1 MRNIGVTL
9 LLALLCWQCES
20 ADELERQRVASSDAA
35 AYIQVRFDVGE
46 EGVAT
51 KAGMEEGETLGTT
64 EATKIDNLLLLLYQS
79 NQSSGNGIN
88 ADGSILIDTLIY
100 FANTGNNQELIY
112 YYVETVPAK
121 TIRYETV
128 AKSVGAGRL
137 NKTYDLLA
145 LANVPAE
152 GIDGIRSLY
161 DAGRLTLEKIRSYAY
176 RGLPWYET
184 GNTPA
189 EKNYSFF
196 TMVSAGPADTPNQLT
211 LTTANTIPD
220 QPAVST
226 PIALE
231 RLTARVEYERN
242 AVEDKLTTDGTG
254 KVYVRGAV
262 LVNQLSAS
270 VGSRLFKLVDSSA
283 DGSNG
288 TYLGKET
295 DGNYVV
301 DVKGGG
307 EKRAEDFTH
316 YFTAFDSY
324 LNDIVPVGTQTM
336 IDSYGNEWHRVGYT
350 LENTNG
356 NITSAAALEQQA
368 TGVVFAVE
376 FVPTALTGYTRG
388 QTFFEF
394 NNKLYTKLS
403 DAMTAFEGSESWKT
417 TVPTGTGHDEW
428 QNYANSLKYY
438 GPAGYRTYLQ
448 TELDANRIP
457 KNWDAYMQATYGY
470 SENGD
475 GTVTMS
481 SRIEDRKLLSTK
493 GGTRTFYNGVCY
505 YTWWIKHNPTGA
517 MPYAVVRN
525 NVYRLK
531 LTKIS
536 GLGSDLPGEETLD
549 VSLTVA
555 PWQHLGHEDFN
566 LNPNPSTTPGT

>member
-1 MRNIGVTL
+1 MRNIGIAL

-20 ADELERQRVASSDAA
+20 ADELERQRAASSDAA
-35 AYIQVRFDVGE
+35 AYIQVRLDVGE

-88 ADGSILIDTLIY
+88 ASGNILIDTLIY

-112 YYVETVPAK
+112 YYVEEKPAK

-137 NKTYDLLA
+137 GKTYDLLA

-152 GIDGIRSLY
+152 GIDGIKSLY
-161 DAGRLTLEKIRSYAY
+161 DAGRLTLETIRSYAY
-176 RGLPWYET
+176 RGLPWEET
-184 GNTPA
+184 NANVA
-189 EKNYSFF
+189 EKQYSFF
-196 TMVSAGPADTPNQLT
+196 TMVSAGPAETANQLT

-220 QPAVST
+220 QPAVSA

-231 RLTARVEYERN
+231 RLAARVEYERN

-262 LVNQLSAS
+262 LVNQLKA
-270 VGSRLFKLVDSSA
+270 GTRLFKLVDSSA
-283 DGSNG
+283 DGSYG
-288 TYLGKET
+288 TYLGEENSS
-295 DGNYVV
+295 NYVV
-301 DVKGGG
+301 DIKGG
-307 EKRAEDFTH
+307 EQKSANDFTH
-316 YFTAFDSY
+316 YFTDFNSY
-324 LNDIVPVGTQTM
+324 LKDTVPVGTQTM

-356 NITSAAALEQQA
+356 DITSASALEQQA
-368 TGVVFAVE
+368 TGVVFAVQ
-376 FVPTALTGYTRG
+376 FVPTDLSGYTQG

-403 DAMTAFEGSESWKT
+403 DAMKAFEGNENWRKGDT
-417 TVPTGTGHDEW
+417 EEW
-428 QNYANSLKYY
+428 SAYAARLKYY

-457 KNWDAYMQATYGY
+457 KDWDTFMRDTYGY
-470 SENGD
+470 SESG

-481 SRIEDRKLLSTK
+481 PEIDKRKLLSTK
-493 GGTRTFYNGVCY
+493 GGTRTFYNGICY

-555 PWQHLGHEDFN
+555 PWQHLDHEDFN
-566 LNPNPSTTPGT
+566 LNPNQPSTTP

>member
-1 MRNIGVTL
+1 MRNIGIAL

-35 AYIQVRFDVGE
+35 AYIQVRLDVGE

-51 KAGMEEGETLGTT
+51 KAGMEEGETLGTE
-64 EATKIDNLLLLLYQS
+64 EATKIGNLLLLLYQS

-88 ADGSILIDTLIY
+88 ASGNILIDTLIY

-112 YYVETVPAK
+112 YYVETEPAK

-152 GIDGIRSLY
+152 GIDGIKSLY
-161 DAGRLTLEKIRSYAY
+161 DAGRLTLETIRSYAY
-176 RGLPWYET
+176 RGLPWEET
-184 GNTPA
+184 NANVA
-189 EKNYSFF
+189 EKQYSFF
-196 TMVSAGPADTPNQLT
+196 TMVSAGPANTSNQLKVT
-211 LTTANTIPD
+211 SDNTIPD
-220 QPAVST
+220 QPAVCE

-231 RLTARVEYERN
+231 RLAARVEYERN
-242 AVEDKLTTDGTG
+242 AVEGRPTTDGTG

-262 LVNQLSAS
+262 LVNQLSES
-270 VGSRLFKLVDSSA
+270 VGTRLFKWVASDA
-283 DGSNG
+283 NGSNG
-288 TYLGKET
+288 TYLGEENSY
-295 DGNYVV
+295 NYVV

-307 EKRAEDFTH
+307 QKSSADFTH
-316 YFTAFDSY
+316 YFTDFDSY
-324 LNDIVPVGTQTM
+324 LKDTVPVGTQTM

-356 NITSAAALEQQA
+356 DITSAAALEQQA

-376 FVPTALTGYTRG
+376 FMPTALSGYTRG

-403 DAMTAFEGSESWKT
+403 EAMNDFENTDWKT
-417 TVPTGTGHDEW
+417 SPTGTDHYEW

-438 GPAGYRTYLQ
+438 DPVGYRTYLDATLAAGQ
-448 TELDANRIP
+448 TPIT
-457 KNWDAYMQATYGY
+457 WDEFMYERYGY
-470 SENGD
+470 SENAD

-481 SRIEDRKLLSTK
+481 PEIDKRKLLSTK
-493 GGTRTFYNGVCY
+493 GGTRTFYNGICY

-555 PWQHLGHEDFN
+555 PWQHLDHEDFN
-566 LNPNPSTTPGT
+566 LNPNQPSTTP

>member
-1 MRNIGVTL
+1 MRNIGIAL

-20 ADELERQRVASSDAA
+20 ADELERQRVASSDAP
-35 AYIQVRFDVGE
+35 AYIQVRLDVGE

-51 KAGMEEGETLGTT
+51 KAGMEEGETLGTE
-64 EATKIDNLLLLLYQS
+64 EATKIDNLLLLLYQG
-79 NQSSGNGIN
+79 NQTSGNGIN
-88 ADGSILIDTLIY
+88 ASGDIMIDTLIY
-100 FANTGNNQELIY
+100 FANTDNERELIC
-112 YYVETVPAK
+112 YYVEEEPAK

-137 NKTYDLLA
+137 GKTYDLLA
-145 LANVPAE
+145 LANVPPA
-152 GIDGIRSLY
+152 GIDSIKRLY
-161 DAGRLTLEKIRSYAY
+161 EAGQLTLETIWSYAY
-176 RGLPWYET
+176 QELPWSET

-189 EKNYSFF
+189 NKQYSFF
-196 TMVSAGPADTPNQLT
+196 TMVSAGPDDTSNQLT
-211 LTTANTIPD
+211 LTSDNTIPD
-220 QPAVST
+220 QPAVCE

-231 RLTARVEYERN
+231 RLAARVEYERN
-242 AVEDKLTTDGTG
+242 AVEGRPTTDGTG

-262 LVNQLSAS
+262 LVNQLSES
-270 VGSRLFKLVDSSA
+270 VGTRLFKWVASDA
-283 DGSNG
+283 NG
-288 TYLGKET
+288 ANGIYLGEE
-295 DGNYVV
+295 DISNYVV

-307 EKRAEDFTH
+307 QKSSADFTH
-316 YFTAFDSY
+316 YFTDFSSY
-324 LNDIVPVGTQTM
+324 LKDTVPVGTQTM

-356 NITSAAALEQQA
+356 GIASAAELEQRA
-368 TGVVFAVE
+368 TGVVFAVQ
-376 FVPTALTGYTRG
+376 FVPVPTSLSDYTRG

-403 DAMTAFEGSESWKT
+403 DAMTVFQGNEGWRSY
-417 TVPTGTGHDEW
+417 PTGTDHDQW

-438 GPAGYRTYLQ
+438 GPAGYRTYLDAALAAGQ
-448 TELDANRIP
+448 TP
-457 KNWDAYMQATYGY
+457 MTWDEFMYERYGY
-470 SENGD
+470 SENG

-481 SRIEDRKLLSTK
+481 PEIDKRKLLSTK
-493 GGTRTFYNGVCY
+493 GGTRTFYNGICY

-555 PWQHLGHEDFN
+555 PWQHLDHEDFN
-566 LNPNPSTTPGT
+566 LNPTQP

>member
-1 MRNIGVTL
+1 MRNIGIAL

-20 ADELERQRVASSDAA
+20 VDELERERAASSDAA
-35 AYIQVRFDVGE
+35 AYIQVRLDVGE
-46 EGVAT
+46 EGTLT
-51 KAGMEEGETLGTT
+51 KAGMEEGETLGTE

-88 ADGSILIDTLIY
+88 ASGNTPIDTLIY

-112 YYVETVPAK
+112 YYVETEPAK

-137 NKTYDLLA
+137 GKTYDLLA

-152 GIDGIRSLY
+152 GIDGIKRLY
-161 DAGRLTLEKIRSYAY
+161 DVGELTLEKIRSYTY
-176 RGLPWYET
+176 PEEPWSET
-184 GNTPA
+184 NANVA
-189 EKNYSFF
+189 EKQYSFF
-196 TMVSAGPADTPNQLT
+196 TMVSAGPAETANQLM

-220 QPAVST
+220 QPAVSA

-231 RLTARVEYERN
+231 RLAARVEYERN

-262 LVNQLSAS
+262 LVNQLRAS
-270 VGSRLFKLVDSSA
+270 VGSRLFKWVASGANGS
-283 DGSNG
+283 DGI
-288 TYLGKET
+288 YLGKEDNT
-295 DGNYVV
+295 NYVV

-307 EKRAEDFTH
+307 EKSANDFYH
-316 YFTAFDSY
+316 YFTDFNNY
-324 LNDIVPVGTQTM
+324 LNDTVPVGTQTM

-356 NITSAAALEQQA
+356 GIASAAELEQRA
-368 TGVVFAVE
+368 TGVVFAVQ
-376 FVPTALTGYTRG
+376 FVPTSLSDYTRG

-403 DAMTAFEGSESWKT
+403 DAMTDFEGDENWRT
-417 TVPTGTGHDEW
+417 TVPTETDLSTW
-428 QNYANSLKYY
+428 RTYANSLKYY
-438 GPAGYRTYLQ
+438 GPAGYRTYLDATLAAGQ
-448 TELDANRIP
+448 TPIT
-457 KNWDAYMQATYGY
+457 WDEFMYERYGY
-470 SENGD
+470 SENAD

-481 SRIEDRKLLSTK
+481 PEIDKRKLLSTK
-493 GGTRTFYNGVCY
+493 GGTRTFYNGICY
-505 YTWWIKHNPTGA
+505 YTWWIKHNPAGA

-555 PWQHLGHEDFN
+555 PWQHLDHEDFN
-566 LNPNPSTTPGT
+566 LRP

>member
-1 MRNIGVTL
+1 MRNISLIL
-9 LLALLCWQCES
+9 LLALLCWQCDP
-20 ADELERQRVASSDAA
+20 ADEVAMARIVASDAP
-35 AYIQVRFDVGE
+35 AYIQVRLDVSE
-46 EGVAT
+46 EGTLT
-51 KAGMEEGETLGTT
+51 KADMEEGTLGTT
-64 EATKIDNLLLLLYQS
+64 EATKMDNLLLLLYQS
-79 NQSSGNGIN
+79 GPTSGNGIN
-88 ADGSILIDTLIY
+88 ADGGIMIDTLIY
-100 FANTGNNQELIY
+100 FANSGNEQELIY
-112 YYVETVPAK
+112 YYVETEPAK

-137 NKTYDLLA
+137 GKTYDLLA
-145 LANVPAE
+145 LANVPEA
-152 GIDGIRSLY
+152 GINGIKRLY
-161 DAGRLTLEKIRSYAY
+161 DAGELTLETIRSYAY
-176 RGLPWYET
+176 RGLPWEET
-184 GNTPA
+184 NANVA
-189 EKNYSFF
+189 EKQYSFF

-220 QPAVST
+220 QPAVCD

-231 RLTARVEYERN
+231 RLAARVEYERN

-262 LVNQLSAS
+262 LVNQLRAS
-270 VGSRLFKLVDSSA
+270 VGSRLFKWVASDA
-283 DGSNG
+283 NGSYG
-288 TYLGKET
+288 TYLGEENSS
-295 DGNYVV
+295 NYVV

-324 LNDIVPVGTQTM
+324 LNDTVPVGTQTM

-356 NITSAAALEQQA
+356 NITSAADLEQRA
-368 TGVVFAVE
+368 TGVVFAVQ

-403 DAMTAFEGSESWKT
+403 DAMDDFEGNDNWRT
-417 TVPTGTGHDEW
+417 TAPTTDDLSTW

-438 GPAGYRTYLQ
+438 GPAGYRTYLDATLAAGQ
-448 TELDANRIP
+448 TPIT
-457 KNWDAYMQATYGY
+457 WDEFMYERYGY
-470 SENGD
+470 SENAD

-481 SRIEDRKLLSTK
+481 PEIDKRKLLSTK
-493 GGTRTFYNGVCY
+493 GGTRTFYNGICY

-555 PWQHLGHEDFN
+555 PWQHLDHEDFN
-566 LNPNPSTTPGT
+566 LNPTQP

>member
-1 MRNIGVTL
+1 MRNISLIL
-9 LLALLCWQCES
+9 LLALLCWQCDP
-20 ADELERQRVASSDAA
+20 ADEVAMARIVASDAP
-35 AYIQVRFDVGE
+35 AYIQVRLDVSE
-46 EGVAT
+46 EGTLT
-51 KAGMEEGETLGTT
+51 KADMEEGTLGTT
-64 EATKIDNLLLLLYQS
+64 EATKMDNLLLLLYQS

-88 ADGSILIDTLIY
+88 ASGNILIDTLIY

-112 YYVETVPAK
+112 YYVETEPAK

-152 GIDGIRSLY
+152 GIDGIKSLY
-161 DAGRLTLEKIRSYAY
+161 DAGRLTLETIRSYAY
-176 RGLPWYET
+176 RGLPWEET
-184 GNTPA
+184 NANVA
-189 EKNYSFF
+189 EKQYSFF

-231 RLTARVEYERN
+231 RLAARVEYERN
-242 AVEDKLTTDGTG
+242 AVEGRPTTDGTG

-262 LVNQLSAS
+262 LVNQLSES
-270 VGSRLFKLVDSSA
+270 VGTRLFKWVASDA
-283 DGSNG
+283 NGSNG
-288 TYLGKET
+288 TYLGEENSY
-295 DGNYVV
+295 NYVV
-301 DVKGGG
+301 DVRGGG
-307 EKRAEDFTH
+307 EKSANDFYH
-316 YFTAFDSY
+316 YFTDFSSY
-324 LNDIVPVGTQTM
+324 LKDTVPVGTQTM

-356 NITSAAALEQQA
+356 NITSASDLEQQA
-368 TGVVFAVE
+368 TGVVFAVQ
-376 FVPTALTGYTRG
+376 FVPTALSGYTQG

-403 DAMTAFEGSESWKT
+403 KAMNDFEEDADWKT
-417 TVPTGTGHDEW
+417 SPTGTDHDEW
-428 QNYANSLKYY
+428 QNYANRLKYY
-438 GPAGYRTYLQ
+438 DPVGYRTYLQ

-457 KNWDAYMQATYGY
+457 KNWDKFMLNTYGY
-470 SENGD
+470 SENQD
-475 GTVTMS
+475 CTVTMS
-481 SRIEDRKLLSTK
+481 DDIDNRKLLSTK
-493 GGTRTFYNGVCY
+493 GGTRTFYNGICY
-505 YTWWIKHNPTGA
+505 YTWWIKHNPAGK

-555 PWQHLGHEDFN
+555 PWQHLDHEDFN
-566 LNPNPSTTPGT
+566 LNPNQSSTTP

>member
-1 MRNIGVTL
+1 MRNISLIL
-9 LLALLCWQCES
+9 LLALLCWQCEP
-20 ADELERQRVASSDAA
+20 ADEVAMARIVASDAP
-35 AYIQVRFDVGE
+35 AYIQVRFDVG
-46 EGVAT
+46 VADVPAT
-51 KAGMEEGETLGTT
+51 KAGDGSEEETLGTT

-79 NQSSGNGIN
+79 NQNSVNGIN
-88 ADGSILIDTLIY
+88 ASGNLLIDTLIY
-100 FANTGNNQELIY
+100 FANSGNEQELIY
-112 YYVETVPAK
+112 YYVETEPAK

-137 NKTYDLLA
+137 GKTYDLLA
-145 LANVPAE
+145 LANVPEA
-152 GIDGIRSLY
+152 GINGIRSLY
-161 DAGRLTLEKIRSYAY
+161 DAGRLTLGTIRSYAY
-176 RGLPWYET
+176 QGRPWSET
-184 GNTPA
+184 GDSPA
-189 EKNYSFF
+189 NKQYSFF
-196 TMVSAGPADTPNQLT
+196 TMVSAGPADTPNRLQIT
-211 LTTANTIPD
+211 SDNTIPD
-220 QPAVST
+220 QPAVSA

-231 RLTARVEYERN
+231 RLAARVEYERN

-270 VGSRLFKLVDSSA
+270 VGSRLFKWVASDA

-288 TYLGKET
+288 TYLGEENSS
-295 DGNYVV
+295 NYVV
-301 DVKGGG
+301 DVKGG
-307 EKRAEDFTH
+307 EPKRSADFYH
-316 YFTAFDSY
+316 YFTDFSY
-324 LNDIVPVGTQTM
+324 LNDTVPVGTQTM

-356 NITSAAALEQQA
+356 DITSAAALEQQA

-376 FVPTALTGYTRG
+376 FVPTDLTGYSRG

-403 DAMTAFEGSESWKT
+403 DAMSDFEENTNWKT
-417 TVPTGTGHDEW
+417 YPTENTTEAW
-428 QNYANSLKYY
+428 QNYANNLKYY

-448 TELDANRIP
+448 TELDAGRTP
-457 KNWDAYMQATYGY
+457 KDWDTFMRYTYGY
-470 SENGD
+470 SESG
-475 GTVTMS
+475 GTVIMS
-481 SRIEDRKLLSTK
+481 DDITKRKLLSTK

-517 MPYAVVRN
+517 MRYAVVRN

-536 GLGSDLPGEETLD
+536 GLGSDLPGKETLD

-555 PWQHLGHEDFN
+555 PWQHLDHEDFN
-566 LNPNPSTTPGT
+566 LNPNQSSTTP

>member
-1 MRNIGVTL
+1 MRNIGIAL

-35 AYIQVRFDVGE
+35 AYIQVRLDVGE

-51 KAGMEEGETLGTT
+51 KAGMEEGETLGTE
-64 EATKIDNLLLLLYQS
+64 EATKIGNLLLLLYQS

-88 ADGSILIDTLIY
+88 ASGNILIDTLIY

-112 YYVETVPAK
+112 YYVEEEPAK

-137 NKTYDLLA
+137 GKTYDLLA
-145 LANVPAE
+145 LANVPAA
-152 GIDGIRSLY
+152 GIDGIKRLY
-161 DAGRLTLEKIRSYAY
+161 EAGQLTLETIRSYAY
-176 RGLPWYET
+176 QGLPWSEI
-184 GNTPA
+184 GDSPA
-189 EKNYSFF
+189 NF
-196 TMVSAGPADTPNQLT
+196 TMVSAGPANTSNQLT
-211 LTTANTIPD
+211 LTSDNTIPD
-220 QPAVST
+220 QPAVCE

-231 RLTARVEYERN
+231 RLAARVEYERN
-242 AVEDKLTTDGTG
+242 AVEGRPTTDGTG

-262 LVNQLSAS
+262 LVNQLRES
-270 VGSRLFKLVDSSA
+270 VGTRLFKWVASDA
-283 DGSNG
+283 NGSNG
-288 TYLGKET
+288 IYLGEE
-295 DGNYVV
+295 DISNYVV
-301 DVKGGG
+301 DVRGGG
-307 EKRAEDFTH
+307 EKSANDFYH
-316 YFTAFDSY
+316 YFTDFSY
-324 LNDIVPVGTQTM
+324 LNDTVPVGTQTM

-356 NITSAAALEQQA
+356 DITSAAALEQQA

-417 TVPTGTGHDEW
+417 TVPTGTDHDEW
-428 QNYANSLKYY
+428 QNYANNLKYY

-457 KNWDAYMQATYGY
+457 KDWDTFMRDTYGY
-470 SENGD
+470 SESG
-475 GTVTMS
+475 GTVTMA
-481 SRIEDRKLLSTK
+481 EDITKRKLLSTK
-493 GGTRTFYNGVCY
+493 GGTRTFYNGICY
-505 YTWWIKHNPTGA
+505 YTWWIKHNPAGK

-555 PWQHLGHEDFN
+555 PWQHLDHEDFN
-566 LNPNPSTTPGT
+566 LNPNQSSTTP

>member
-1 MRNIGVTL
+1 MRNIGIAL

-35 AYIQVRFDVGE
+35 AYIQVRLDVGE

-51 KAGMEEGETLGTT
+51 KAGMEEGETLGTE
-64 EATKIDNLLLLLYQS
+64 EATKIGNLLLLLYQS
-79 NQSSGNGIN
+79 GQTSGNGIN
-88 ADGSILIDTLIY
+88 ADGSIMIDTLIY
-100 FANTGNNQELIY
+100 FANTDNEQELIY
-112 YYVETVPAK
+112 SYVEEEPAK

-137 NKTYDLLA
+137 GKTYDLLA
-145 LANVPAE
+145 LANVPPA
-152 GIDGIRSLY
+152 GIDGIKRLY
-161 DAGRLTLEKIRSYAY
+161 EAGQLTLKTIRSYAY
-176 RGLPWYET
+176 PRKPWSET

-189 EKNYSFF
+189 EKQYSFF
-196 TMVSAGPADTPNQLT
+196 TMVSAGPDNTSNRLT
-211 LTTANTIPD
+211 LTSDNTIPD
-220 QPAVST
+220 QPAVCE

-231 RLTARVEYERN
+231 RLAARVEYERN
-242 AVEDKLTTDGTG
+242 AVEGRPTTDGTG

-270 VGSRLFKLVDSSA
+270 VGSRLFKWVASDA

-301 DVKGGG
+301 DVKGG
-307 EKRAEDFTH
+307 EPKRSADFYH
-316 YFTAFDSY
+316 YFTNFNSY
-324 LNDIVPVGTQTM
+324 LKDTVPVGTQTM

-356 NITSAAALEQQA
+356 NITSASDLEQQA
-368 TGVVFAVE
+368 TGVVFAVQ
-376 FVPTALTGYTRG
+376 FVPTPTALSGYTQG

-403 DAMTAFEGSESWKT
+403 DAMDDFEGNDNWKKNE
-417 TVPTGTGHDEW
+417 DETW
-428 QNYANSLKYY
+428 ENYAARLKYY

-457 KNWDAYMQATYGY
+457 KKWDEFMSEKYGY
-470 SENGD
+470 SESG

-481 SRIEDRKLLSTK
+481 DDIDKRKLLSTK
-493 GGTRTFYNGVCY
+493 GGTRTFYNGICY

-555 PWQHLGHEDFN
+555 PWQHLDHEDFN
-566 LNPNPSTTPGT
+566 LNPTQP

>member
-1 MRNIGVTL
+1 MRNIGIAL

-20 ADELERQRVASSDAA
+20 ADELERQRVASSDAP
-35 AYIQVRFDVGE
+35 AYIQVRLDVGE

-51 KAGMEEGETLGTT
+51 KADMEEGTLGTT
-64 EATKIDNLLLLLYQS
+64 EATKMDNLLLLLYQRS
-79 NQSSGNGIN
+79 GQTSGNGIN
-88 ADGSILIDTLIY
+88 ADGSIMIDTLIY
-100 FANTGNNQELIY
+100 FANTDNERELIY
-112 YYVETVPAK
+112 SYVEEKPAK

-137 NKTYDLLA
+137 GKTYDLLA
-145 LANVPAE
+145 LANVPPA
-152 GIDGIRSLY
+152 GIDGIKRLY
-161 DAGRLTLEKIRSYAY
+161 EAGELTLEKIRNYANP
-176 RGLPWYET
+176 GNPWKET

-196 TMVSAGPADTPNQLT
+196 TMVSAGPANTSNRLT
-211 LTTANTIPD
+211 LTSDNTIPD
-220 QPAVST
+220 QPAVCE

-231 RLTARVEYERN
+231 RLAARVEYERN
-242 AVEDKLTTDGTG
+242 AVEGRQTTDGTG

-262 LVNQLSAS
+262 LVNQLSPS
-270 VGSRLFKLVDSSA
+270 VGSRLFKWVASA
-283 DGSNG
+283 ANGSNG
-288 TYLGKET
+288 IYLGEENSS
-295 DGNYVV
+295 NYVV
-301 DVKGGG
+301 DVRCGG
-307 EKRAEDFTH
+307 EKSDNDFYH
-316 YFTAFDSY
+316 YFTDFNSY
-324 LNDIVPVGTQTM
+324 LKDTVPVGTQTM

-356 NITSAAALEQQA
+356 NITSASALEQKA
-368 TGVVFAVE
+368 TGVVFAVQ
-376 FVPTALTGYTRG
+376 FVPTDSSGYTRG

-403 DAMTAFEGSESWKT
+403 DAMTAFEGNKNWRKGDTE
-417 TVPTGTGHDEW
+417 EW
-428 QNYANSLKYY
+428 SVYAARLKYY
-438 GPAGYRTYLQ
+438 DPVGYRTYLQ

-457 KNWDAYMQATYGY
+457 KKWDEFMSEKYGY
-470 SENGD
+470 SESG

-481 SRIEDRKLLSTK
+481 DDIDKRKLLSTK
-493 GGTRTFYNGVCY
+493 GGTRTFYNGICY
-505 YTWWIKHNPTGA
+505 YTWWIKHNPAGK

-555 PWQHLGHEDFN
+555 PWQHLPHEDFN
-566 LNPNPSTTPGT
+566 LNPNQP

>member
-1 MRNIGVTL
+1 MRNIGIAL

-35 AYIQVRFDVGE
+35 AYIQVRLDVGE

-51 KAGMEEGETLGTT
+51 KAGMEEGETLGTE
-64 EATKIDNLLLLLYQS
+64 EATKIGNLLLLLYQS

-88 ADGSILIDTLIY
+88 ASGNILIDTLIY

-112 YYVETVPAK
+112 YYVETEPAK

-152 GIDGIRSLY
+152 GIDGIKSLY
-161 DAGRLTLEKIRSYAY
+161 DAGRLTLETIRSYAY
-176 RGLPWYET
+176 RGLPWEET
-184 GNTPA
+184 NANVA
-189 EKNYSFF
+189 EKQYSFF
-196 TMVSAGPADTPNQLT
+196 TMVSAGPAETANQLT

-220 QPAVST
+220 QPAVSA

-231 RLTARVEYERN
+231 RLAARVEYERN

-262 LVNQLSAS
+262 LVNQLKA
-270 VGSRLFKLVDSSA
+270 GTRLFKLVDSSA
-283 DGSNG
+283 DGSYG
-288 TYLGKET
+288 TYLGEENSS
-295 DGNYVV
+295 NYVV
-301 DVKGGG
+301 DIKGG
-307 EKRAEDFTH
+307 EQKSANDFTH
-316 YFTAFDSY
+316 YFTNFNSY
-324 LNDIVPVGTQTM
+324 LNDTVPVGTQTM

-356 NITSAAALEQQA
+356 NITSAADLEQRA
-368 TGVVFAVE
+368 TGVVFAVQ
-376 FVPTALTGYTRG
+376 FVPTSLSDYTRG

-403 DAMTAFEGSESWKT
+403 EAMTVFEGDENWKT
-417 TVPTGTGHDEW
+417 SVPTTDDLSTW
-428 QNYANSLKYY
+428 RTYANSLKYY

-448 TELDANRIP
+448 TELDAGRTP
-457 KNWDAYMQATYGY
+457 KDWDTFMRDTYGY
-470 SENGD
+470 SESG
-475 GTVTMS
+475 GTVTMA
-481 SRIEDRKLLSTK
+481 EDITKRKLLSTK
-493 GGTRTFYNGVCY
+493 GGTRTFYNGICY
-505 YTWWIKHNPTGA
+505 YTWWIKHNPAGA

-555 PWQHLGHEDFN
+555 PWQHLDHEDFN
-566 LNPNPSTTPGT
+566 LRP

>member
-1 MRNIGVTL
+1 MRNIGIAL

-35 AYIQVRFDVGE
+35 AYIQVRLDVGE

-51 KAGMEEGETLGTT
+51 KAGMEEGETLGTE
-64 EATKIDNLLLLLYQS
+64 EATKIGNLLLLLYQS

-88 ADGSILIDTLIY
+88 ASGNILIDTLIY

-112 YYVETVPAK
+112 YYVETEPAK

-145 LANVPAE
+145 LANVPEA
-152 GIDGIRSLY
+152 GINGIRSLY
-161 DAGRLTLEKIRSYAY
+161 EAGQLTLETIRSYAY
-176 RGLPWYET
+176 QELPWSEI
-184 GNTPA
+184 GDSPA
-189 EKNYSFF
+189 NF

-220 QPAVST
+220 QPAVCD

-231 RLTARVEYERN
+231 RLAARVEYERN

-270 VGSRLFKLVDSSA
+270 VGSRLFKWVASDA

-301 DVKGGG
+301 DVKGG
-307 EKRAEDFTH
+307 EPKRSADFYH
-316 YFTAFDSY
+316 YFTDFSY
-324 LNDIVPVGTQTM
+324 LNETVPVGTQTM

-356 NITSAAALEQQA
+356 DITSAAALEQQA

-403 DAMTAFEGSESWKT
+403 DAMTAFEGNENWRKGDT
-417 TVPTGTGHDEW
+417 EEW
-428 QNYANSLKYY
+428 SAYAARLKYY

-457 KNWDAYMQATYGY
+457 KDWDTFMQDTYGY
-470 SENGD
+470 SEHPD

-481 SRIEDRKLLSTK
+481 EKISKRKLLSTK
-493 GGTRTFYNGVCY
+493 GGTRTFYNGICY

-555 PWQHLGHEDFN
+555 PWQHLDHEDFN
-566 LNPNPSTTPGT
+566 LNPNQSSTTP

>member
-1 MRNIGVTL
+1 MRNIGIAL

-35 AYIQVRFDVGE
+35 AYIQVRLDVGE

-51 KAGMEEGETLGTT
+51 KAGMEEGETLGTE
-64 EATKIDNLLLLLYQS
+64 EATKIGNLLLLLYQS

-88 ADGSILIDTLIY
+88 ASGNILIDTLIY

-112 YYVETVPAK
+112 YYVETEPAK

-137 NKTYDLLA
+137 GKTYDLLA
-145 LANVPAE
+145 LANVPEA
-152 GIDGIRSLY
+152 GINGIRSLY
-161 DAGRLTLEKIRSYAY
+161 DAGRLTLGTIRSYAY
-176 RGLPWYET
+176 QGRPWSET
-184 GNTPA
+184 GDSPA
-189 EKNYSFF
+189 NKQYSFF
-196 TMVSAGPADTPNQLT
+196 TMVSAGPADTPNRLQIT
-211 LTTANTIPD
+211 SDNTIPD
-220 QPAVST
+220 QPAVCD

-231 RLTARVEYERN
+231 RLAARVEYERN
-242 AVEDKLTTDGTG
+242 AVEGRQTTDSIG

-270 VGSRLFKLVDSSA
+270 VGSRLFKWVASDA

-301 DVKGGG
+301 DVKGG
-307 EKRAEDFTH
+307 EPKRSADFYH
-316 YFTAFDSY
+316 YFTDFSY
-324 LNDIVPVGTQTM
+324 LNDTVPVGTQTM

-356 NITSAAALEQQA
+356 DITSAAALEQQA

-376 FVPTALTGYTRG
+376 FVPTAWSGYTRG

-403 DAMTAFEGSESWKT
+403 KAMDDFEENTNWKT
-417 TVPTGTGHDEW
+417 YPTENTIEAW
-428 QNYANSLKYY
+428 RTYANNLKYY

-448 TELDANRIP
+448 TELDAGRTP
-457 KNWDAYMQATYGY
+457 KDWDTFMQDTYGY
-470 SENGD
+470 SENPD

-481 SRIEDRKLLSTK
+481 EEISKRKLLSTK
-493 GGTRTFYNGVCY
+493 GGTRTFYNGICY

-555 PWQHLGHEDFN
+555 PWQHLDHEDFN
-566 LNPNPSTTPGT
+566 LNPNQSSTTP

>member
-1 MRNIGVTL
+1 MRNIGIAL

-20 ADELERQRVASSDAA
+20 ADELERQRAASSDAA
-35 AYIQVRFDVGE
+35 AYIQVRLDVGE
-46 EGVAT
+46 EGTLT
-51 KAGMEEGETLGTT
+51 KASGEEGETLGTT

-88 ADGSILIDTLIY
+88 ASGNTPIDTLIY
-100 FANTGNNQELIY
+100 FANTGNDQELIY
-112 YYVETVPAK
+112 YYVETEPAK

-137 NKTYDLLA
+137 GKTYDLLA

-152 GIDGIRSLY
+152 GIDGIKSLY

-176 RGLPWYET
+176 QGLPWSET
-184 GNTPA
+184 NANVA
-189 EKNYSFF
+189 EKQYSFF
-196 TMVSAGPADTPNQLT
+196 TMVSAGPANTPTQLQIT
-211 LTTANTIPD
+211 SDNTIPD
-220 QPAVST
+220 QPAVSA

-231 RLTARVEYERN
+231 RLAARVEYERN

-262 LVNQLSAS
+262 LVNQLKA
-270 VGSRLFKLVDSSA
+270 GTRLFKLVDSSA
-283 DGSNG
+283 DGSYG
-288 TYLGKET
+288 TYLGEENSS
-295 DGNYVV
+295 NYVV
-301 DVKGGG
+301 DIKGG
-307 EKRAEDFTH
+307 EQKSANDFTH
-316 YFTAFDSY
+316 YFTNFNSY
-324 LNDIVPVGTQTM
+324 LNDTVPVGTQTM
-336 IDSYGNEWHRVGYT
+336 IDSYGNEWHCVGYT

-356 NITSAAALEQQA
+356 NITSAADLEQRA
-368 TGVVFAVE
+368 TGVVFAVQ
-376 FVPTALTGYTRG
+376 FVPTSLSDYTRG

-403 DAMTAFEGSESWKT
+403 EAMTVFEGDENWKT
-417 TVPTGTGHDEW
+417 SVPTTDDLSTW
-428 QNYANSLKYY
+428 RTYANSLKYY

-448 TELDANRIP
+448 TELDENRIP
-457 KNWDAYMQATYGY
+457 KKWDEFMSERYGY
-470 SENGD
+470 SENG

-481 SRIEDRKLLSTK
+481 EEISKRKLLSTK
-493 GGTRTFYNGVCY
+493 GGTRTFYNGICY

-549 VSLTVA
+549 VSLTVT
-555 PWQHLGHEDFN
+555 PWQHLDHEDFN
-566 LNPNPSTTPGT
+566 LNPNPNQPSTTP

>member
-1 MRNIGVTL
+1 MRNIGIAL

-35 AYIQVRFDVGE
+35 AYIQVRLDVGE

-51 KAGMEEGETLGTT
+51 KAGMEEGETLDTE
-64 EATKIDNLLLLLYQS
+64 EATKIGNLLLLLYQS

-88 ADGSILIDTLIY
+88 ASGNILIDTLIY

-112 YYVETVPAK
+112 YYVEEKPAK

-137 NKTYDLLA
+137 GKTYDLLA
-145 LANVPAE
+145 LANVPAP
-152 GIDGIRSLY
+152 GIDGIKRLY
-161 DAGRLTLEKIRSYAY
+161 EAGQLTLEKIRSYAY
-176 RGLPWYET
+176 QGLPWSEISDS
-184 GNTPA
+184 PA
-189 EKNYSFF
+189 NF
-196 TMVSAGPADTPNQLT
+196 TMVSAGPANTSNQLKVT
-211 LTTANTIPD
+211 SDNTIPD
-220 QPAVST
+220 QPAVSA

-231 RLTARVEYERN
+231 RLAARVEYERN
-242 AVEDKLTTDGTG
+242 AVEGRQTTDGTG

-262 LVNQLSAS
+262 LVNQLSPS
-270 VGSRLFKLVDSSA
+270 VGSRLFKWVASA
-283 DGSNG
+283 ANGSNG
-288 TYLGKET
+288 IYLGEE
-295 DGNYVV
+295 DISNYVV
-301 DVKGGG
+301 DVRCGG
-307 EKRAEDFTH
+307 EKSANDFYH
-316 YFTAFDSY
+316 YFTDFNSY
-324 LNDIVPVGTQTM
+324 LKDTVPVGTQTM

-356 NITSAAALEQQA
+356 NITSASDLEQQA
-368 TGVVFAVE
+368 TGVVFAVQ
-376 FVPTALTGYTRG
+376 FVPTATALSGYTQG

-403 DAMTAFEGSESWKT
+403 DAMTAFEGNENWKT
-417 TVPTGTGHDEW
+417 SVPTGTDHDEW

-438 GPAGYRTYLQ
+438 GPAGYRTYLDATLAAGQ
-448 TELDANRIP
+448 TPIT
-457 KNWDAYMQATYGY
+457 WDQFMYERYGY
-470 SENGD
+470 SENAD

-481 SRIEDRKLLSTK
+481 PEIDKRKLLSTK
-493 GGTRTFYNGVCY
+493 GGTRTFYNGICY

-555 PWQHLGHEDFN
+555 PWQHLDHEDFN
-566 LNPNPSTTPGT
+566 LNPNQSSTTP

>member
-1 MRNIGVTL
+1 MRNIGIAL

-20 ADELERQRVASSDAA
+20 VDELERERAASSDAA
-35 AYIQVRFDVGE
+35 AYIQVRLDVGE
-46 EGVAT
+46 EGTLT
-51 KAGMEEGETLGTT
+51 KAGMEEGETLGTE

-79 NQSSGNGIN
+79 GLTSGNGIN
-88 ADGSILIDTLIY
+88 ASGNLLIDTLIY
-100 FANTGNNQELIY
+100 FANTDNERELIY
-112 YYVETVPAK
+112 YYVETEQAK

-137 NKTYDLLA
+137 GKTYDLLA
-145 LANVPAE
+145 LANVPEA
-152 GIDGIRSLY
+152 GINGIRSLY
-161 DAGRLTLEKIRSYAY
+161 EAGQLTLKTIRSYAY
-176 RGLPWYET
+176 QGLPWSEM
-184 GNTPA
+184 N
-189 EKNYSFF
+189 KQYSFF

-220 QPAVST
+220 QPAVCE

-231 RLTARVEYERN
+231 RLAARVEYERN
-242 AVEDKLTTDGTG
+242 AVEGRPTTDGIG

-262 LVNQLSAS
+262 LVNQLSES
-270 VGSRLFKLVDSSA
+270 VGTRLFKWVASDAS
-283 DGSNG
+283 GSDG
-288 TYLGKET
+288 TYLREENSY
-295 DGNYVV
+295 NYVV
-301 DVKGGG
+301 DVKGGRQ
-307 EKRAEDFTH
+307 KSSADFTH
-316 YFTAFDSY
+316 YFTDFNSY
-324 LNDIVPVGTQTM
+324 LKDTVPVGTQTM

-356 NITSAAALEQQA
+356 NITSASDLEQQA
-368 TGVVFAVE
+368 TGVVFAVQ
-376 FVPTALTGYTRG
+376 FVPTPTALSGYTQG

-403 DAMTAFEGSESWKT
+403 DAMKDFQGNEDWKKNEAET
-417 TVPTGTGHDEW
+417 WE
-428 QNYANSLKYY
+428 NYAARLKYY

-457 KNWDAYMQATYGY
+457 KNWNDFMQNTYGY
-470 SENGD
+470 SENQD

-481 SRIEDRKLLSTK
+481 PDIEKRKLLSTK
-493 GGTRTFYNGVCY
+493 GGTRTFYNGICY
-505 YTWWIKHNPTGA
+505 YTWWIKHNPAGK

-555 PWQHLGHEDFN
+555 PWQHLDHEDFN
-566 LNPNPSTTPGT
+566 LNPNQP

>member
-1 MRNIGVTL
+1 MRNIGIAL

-35 AYIQVRFDVGE
+35 AYIQVRLDVSE
-46 EGVAT
+46 EGTLT
-51 KAGMEEGETLGTT
+51 KADMEEGTLGTT
-64 EATKIDNLLLLLYQS
+64 EATKMNNLLLLLYQS
-79 NQSSGNGIN
+79 GPTSGNGIN
-88 ADGSILIDTLIY
+88 ADGGIMIDTLIY
-100 FANTGNNQELIY
+100 FANTDNERELIY
-112 YYVETVPAK
+112 YYVEEEPAK

-137 NKTYDLLA
+137 GKTYDLLA
-145 LANVPAE
+145 LANVPAA
-152 GIDGIRSLY
+152 GIDGIKSLY
-161 DAGRLTLEKIRSYAY
+161 DAGELTLEKIRNYANP
-176 RGLPWYET
+176 GNPWKET

-196 TMVSAGPADTPNQLT
+196 TMVSAGPAETANQLT

-220 QPAVST
+220 QPAVSA

-231 RLTARVEYERN
+231 RLAARVEYERN

-262 LVNQLSAS
+262 LVNQLKA
-270 VGSRLFKLVDSSA
+270 GTRLFKLVDSSA
-283 DGSNG
+283 DGSYG
-288 TYLGKET
+288 TYLGEENSS
-295 DGNYVV
+295 NYVV
-301 DVKGGG
+301 DIKGG
-307 EKRAEDFTH
+307 EQKSANDFTH
-316 YFTAFDSY
+316 YFTNFNSY
-324 LNDIVPVGTQTM
+324 LNDTVPVGTQTM
-336 IDSYGNEWHRVGYT
+336 IDSYGNEWHCVGYT

-356 NITSAAALEQQA
+356 NITSAADLEQRA
-368 TGVVFAVE
+368 TGVVFAVQ
-376 FVPTALTGYTRG
+376 FVPTDYTRG

-403 DAMTAFEGSESWKT
+403 EAMDDFEGNDNWGT
-417 TVPTGTGHDEW
+417 TAPTTDDLSMW

-438 GPAGYRTYLQ
+438 GPAGYRTYLDATLAAGQ
-448 TELDANRIP
+448 TPIT
-457 KNWDAYMQATYGY
+457 WDKFMYERYGY
-470 SENGD
+470 SENAD

-481 SRIEDRKLLSTK
+481 PEIEKRKLLSTK

-555 PWQHLGHEDFN
+555 PWQHLDHEDFN
-566 LNPNPSTTPGT
+566 LNPNQSSTTP

>member
-1 MRNIGVTL
+1 MRNIGIAL

-35 AYIQVRFDVGE
+35 AYIQVRLDVGE

-51 KAGMEEGETLGTT
+51 KAGMEEGETLGTE
-64 EATKIDNLLLLLYQS
+64 EATKIGNLLLLLYQS

-88 ADGSILIDTLIY
+88 ASGNILIDTLIY
-100 FANTGNNQELIY
+100 FANTDNERELIY
-112 YYVETVPAK
+112 YYVEEELAK

-137 NKTYDLLA
+137 GKTYDLLA
-145 LANVPAE
+145 LANVPEADIN
-152 GIDGIRSLY
+152 GIKRLY
-161 DAGRLTLEKIRSYAY
+161 DAGELTLETIRSYAY
-176 RGLPWYET
+176 RGLPWEET
-184 GNTPA
+184 NANVA
-189 EKNYSFF
+189 EKQYSFF

-220 QPAVST
+220 QPAVCD

-231 RLTARVEYERN
+231 RLAARVEYERN
-242 AVEDKLTTDGTG
+242 AVEGRQTTDSIG

-262 LVNQLSAS
+262 LVNQLKA
-270 VGSRLFKLVDSSA
+270 GTRLFKLVDSSA
-283 DGSNG
+283 DGSYG
-288 TYLGKET
+288 TYLGEENSS
-295 DGNYVV
+295 NYVV
-301 DVKGGG
+301 DIKGG
-307 EKRAEDFTH
+307 EQKSANDFTH
-316 YFTAFDSY
+316 YFTNFNSY
-324 LNDIVPVGTQTM
+324 LNDTVPVGTQTM
-336 IDSYGNEWHRVGYT
+336 IDSYGNEWHCVGYT

-356 NITSAAALEQQA
+356 NITSAADLEKRA
-368 TGVVFAVE
+368 TGVVFAVQ
-376 FVPTALTGYTRG
+376 FVPTDYTRG
-388 QTFFEF
+388 QSFFEF

-403 DAMTAFEGSESWKT
+403 EAMNDFEEDADWKIS
-417 TVPTGTGHDEW
+417 PTGTDHNEW
-428 QNYANSLKYY
+428 QNYANRLKYY
-438 GPAGYRTYLQ
+438 DPVGYRTYLQ

-457 KNWDAYMQATYGY
+457 ENWNDFMQNTYGY
-470 SENGD
+470 SENQD

-481 SRIEDRKLLSTK
+481 EHIAKRKLLSTK
-493 GGTRTFYNGVCY
+493 GGTRTFYNGICY
-505 YTWWIKHNPTGA
+505 YTWWIKHNPAGK

-555 PWQHLGHEDFN
+555 PWQHLDHEDFN
-566 LNPNPSTTPGT
+566 LNPTQP

>member
-1 MRNIGVTL
+1 MRNIGIAL

-20 ADELERQRVASSDAA
+20 ADELERQRAASSDAA
-35 AYIQVRFDVGE
+35 AYIQVRLDVGE
-46 EGVAT
+46 EGTLT
-51 KAGMEEGETLGTT
+51 KAGMEEGETLGTE

-88 ADGSILIDTLIY
+88 ASGNTPIDTLIY

-112 YYVETVPAK
+112 YYVETEPAK

-152 GIDGIRSLY
+152 GIDGIKRLY
-161 DAGRLTLEKIRSYAY
+161 DVGELTLEKIRSYTY
-176 RGLPWYET
+176 PGEPWYET

-196 TMVSAGPADTPNQLT
+196 TMVSAGPAETANQLT

-220 QPAVST
+220 QPAVSA

-231 RLTARVEYERN
+231 RLAARVEYERN

-262 LVNQLSAS
+262 LVNQLRAS
-270 VGSRLFKLVDSSA
+270 VGSRLFKWVASGANGS
-283 DGSNG
+283 DGI
-288 TYLGKET
+288 YLGKEDNT
-295 DGNYVV
+295 NYVV

-307 EKRAEDFTH
+307 EKSANDFYH
-316 YFTAFDSY
+316 YFTDFNNY
-324 LNDIVPVGTQTM
+324 LNDTVPVGTQTM

-356 NITSAAALEQQA
+356 NITSAAELEQRA

-376 FVPTALTGYTRG
+376 FVPTDLTGYTRG

-403 DAMTAFEGSESWKT
+403 DAMTVFQGNEGWRSY
-417 TVPTGTGHDEW
+417 PTGTDHDQW

-438 GPAGYRTYLQ
+438 GPAGYRIY
-448 TELDANRIP
+448 LDAALAAGQTP
-457 KNWDAYMQATYGY
+457 MTWDAYMQATYGY
-470 SENGD
+470 SENAD

-481 SRIEDRKLLSTK
+481 PEIDKRKLLSTK
-493 GGTRTFYNGVCY
+493 GGTRTFYNGICY

-549 VSLTVA
+549 VSLTVT
-555 PWQHLGHEDFN
+555 PWQHLPHEDFN
-566 LNPNPSTTPGT
+566 LNPNQP

>member
-1 MRNIGVTL
+1 MRNISLIL
-9 LLALLCWQCES
+9 LLALLCWQCEP
-20 ADELERQRVASSDAA
+20 ADELERQQAASSDAA
-35 AYIQVRFDVGE
+35 AYIQVRLDVGE

-51 KAGMEEGETLGTT
+51 KAGMEEGKTLGTE
-64 EATKIDNLLLLLYQS
+64 EATKIGNLLLLLYQG

-88 ADGSILIDTLIY
+88 ASGNLPIDTMIY
-100 FANTGNNQELIY
+100 FANTDNVQELIY
-112 YYVETVPAK
+112 YYVETEPAK

-137 NKTYDLLA
+137 GKTYDLLA

-152 GIDGIRSLY
+152 GINGIRSLY
-161 DAGRLTLEKIRSYAY
+161 EAGRLTLETIRSYAY
-176 RGLPWYET
+176 RGLPWSET
-184 GNTPA
+184 NANVA
-189 EKNYSFF
+189 EKQYSFF
-196 TMVSAGPADTPNQLT
+196 TMVSAGPANTPNQLT

-220 QPAVST
+220 QPAVSA

-231 RLTARVEYERN
+231 RLAARVEYERN
-242 AVEDKLTTDGTG
+242 AVEGRQTTDGTG
-254 KVYVRGAV
+254 KVYMRGAV
-262 LVNQLSAS
+262 LVNQLSPS
-270 VGSRLFKLVDSSA
+270 VGSRLFKWVAPYA

-288 TYLGKET
+288 TYLGKEDNT
-295 DGNYVV
+295 NYVV
-301 DVKGGG
+301 DIRGG
-307 EKRAEDFTH
+307 EQKSAEDFTH

-324 LNDIVPVGTQTM
+324 LNDTVPVGTQTM

-356 NITSAAALEQQA
+356 GIASAAALEQQA

-403 DAMTAFEGSESWKT
+403 DAMTVFQGNDDWKT
-417 TVPTGTGHDEW
+417 YPTENTTDAW
-428 QNYANSLKYY
+428 RTYANNMKYY

-448 TELDANRIP
+448 TELDAGRTP
-457 KNWDAYMQATYGY
+457 KDWDTFMRDTYGY
-470 SENGD
+470 SESG

-481 SRIEDRKLLSTK
+481 DDIDKRKLLSTK
-493 GGTRTFYNGVCY
+493 GGTRTFYNGICY
-505 YTWWIKHNPTGA
+505 YTWWIKHNPAGK

-555 PWQHLGHEDFN
+555 PWQHLDHEDFN
-566 LNPNPSTTPGT
+566 LNPTQP

>member
-1 MRNIGVTL
+1 MRNIGIAL

-20 ADELERQRVASSDAA
+20 ADELERQRAASSDAA
-35 AYIQVRFDVGE
+35 AYIQVRLDVGE

-88 ADGSILIDTLIY
+88 ASGNILIDTLIY
-100 FANTGNNQELIY
+100 FANSGNEQELIY
-112 YYVETVPAK
+112 YYIEEQTAK

-137 NKTYDLLA
+137 GKTYDLLA
-145 LANVPAE
+145 LANVSAA
-152 GIDGIRSLY
+152 GIDGIKRLY
-161 DAGRLTLEKIRSYAY
+161 EAGRLTLETIRSYAY
-176 RGLPWYET
+176 QELPWSEI
-184 GNTPA
+184 GDSPA
-189 EKNYSFF
+189 NF
-196 TMVSAGPADTPNQLT
+196 TMVSAGPANTSNQLT
-211 LTTANTIPD
+211 LTSDNTIPD
-220 QPAVST
+220 QPAVCE

-231 RLTARVEYERN
+231 RLAARVEYERN
-242 AVEDKLTTDGTG
+242 AVEGRQTTDGTG
-254 KVYVRGAV
+254 KVYMRGAV
-262 LVNQLSAS
+262 LVNQLSPS
-270 VGSRLFKLVDSSA
+270 VGSRLFKWVAPYA

-288 TYLGKET
+288 TYLGKEDNT
-295 DGNYVV
+295 NYVV
-301 DVKGGG
+301 DIRGGG
-307 EKRAEDFTH
+307 EKSANDFYH
-316 YFTAFDSY
+316 YFTDFNSY
-324 LNDIVPVGTQTM
+324 LKDTVPVGTQTM

-356 NITSAAALEQQA
+356 NITSAADLEQQA
-368 TGVVFAVE
+368 TGVVFAVQ
-376 FVPTALTGYTRG
+376 FVPTALSGYTQG

-403 DAMTAFEGSESWKT
+403 DAMKDFQE
-417 TVPTGTGHDEW
+417 DENW
-428 QNYANSLKYY
+428 RKGDTEEWSAYAARLKYY

-457 KNWDAYMQATYGY
+457 KDWDTFMQDTYGY
-470 SENGD
+470 SEHPD

-481 SRIEDRKLLSTK
+481 EKISKRKLLSTK
-493 GGTRTFYNGVCY
+493 GGTRTFYNGICY

-555 PWQHLGHEDFN
+555 PWQHLDHEDFN
-566 LNPNPSTTPGT
+566 LNPNQSSTTP

>member
-35 AYIQVRFDVGE
+35 AYIQVRLDVGE

-100 FANTGNNQELIY
+100 FANSSNEQELIY
-112 YYVETVPAK
+112 YYVETEPAK

-137 NKTYDLLA
+137 GKTYDLLA
-145 LANVPAE
+145 LANVPEA
-152 GIDGIRSLY
+152 GINGIKRLY
-161 DAGRLTLEKIRSYAY
+161 DAGELTLETIRSYAY
-176 RGLPWYET
+176 QGLPWLET
-184 GNTPA
+184 GDSSAN
-189 EKNYSFF
+189 KQYSFF
-196 TMVSAGPADTPNQLT
+196 TMVSAGPDDTPNQLT

-220 QPAVST
+220 QPAVSA

-231 RLTARVEYERN
+231 RLAARVEYERN
-242 AVEDKLTTDGTG
+242 AVEGRQTTDGIG

-270 VGSRLFKLVDSSA
+270 VGSRLFKWVASDA

-301 DVKGGG
+301 DVKGG
-307 EKRAEDFTH
+307 EPKRSADFYH
-316 YFTAFDSY
+316 YFTDFSY
-324 LNDIVPVGTQTM
+324 LNDTVPVGTQTM

-356 NITSAAALEQQA
+356 DITSAAALEQQA

-417 TVPTGTGHDEW
+417 TVPTGTDHDEW
-428 QNYANSLKYY
+428 QNYANNLKYY

-457 KNWDAYMQATYGY
+457 KDWDTFMRDTYGY
-470 SENGD
+470 SESG
-475 GTVTMS
+475 GTVTMYPE
-481 SRIEDRKLLSTK
+481 IEKRKLLSTK

-517 MPYAVVRN
+517 MRYAVVRN

-555 PWQHLGHEDFN
+555 PWQHLDHEDFS
-566 LNPNPSTTPGT
+566 LNPNQSSTTP

>member
-1 MRNIGVTL
+1 MRNIGIAL

-35 AYIQVRFDVGE
+35 AYIQVRLDVGE

-51 KAGMEEGETLGTT
+51 KAGMEEGETLGTE
-64 EATKIDNLLLLLYQS
+64 EATKMDNLLLLLYQS
-79 NQSSGNGIN
+79 GQTPGNGIN
-88 ADGSILIDTLIY
+88 ADGSIMIDTLIY
-100 FANTGNNQELIY
+100 FANTDNERELIY
-112 YYVETVPAK
+112 YYVEEELAK

-137 NKTYDLLA
+137 GKTYDLLA
-145 LANVPAE
+145 LANVPEADIN
-152 GIDGIRSLY
+152 GIKRLY
-161 DAGRLTLEKIRSYAY
+161 DAGELTLETIRSYAY
-176 RGLPWYET
+176 RGLPWEET
-184 GNTPA
+184 NANVA
-189 EKNYSFF
+189 EKQYSFF

-220 QPAVST
+220 QPAVCD

-231 RLTARVEYERN
+231 RLAARVEYERN
-242 AVEDKLTTDGTG
+242 AVEGRQTTDSIG

-262 LVNQLSAS
+262 LVNQLKA
-270 VGSRLFKLVDSSA
+270 GTRLFKLVDSSA
-283 DGSNG
+283 DGSYG
-288 TYLGKET
+288 TYLGEENSS
-295 DGNYVV
+295 NYVV
-301 DVKGGG
+301 DIKGG
-307 EKRAEDFTH
+307 EQKSANDFTH
-316 YFTAFDSY
+316 YFTNFNSY
-324 LNDIVPVGTQTM
+324 LNDTVPVGTQTM
-336 IDSYGNEWHRVGYT
+336 IDSYGNEWHCVGYT

-356 NITSAAALEQQA
+356 NITSAADLEQRA
-368 TGVVFAVE
+368 TGVVFAVQ
-376 FVPTALTGYTRG
+376 FVPTDYTRG

-403 DAMTAFEGSESWKT
+403 EAMNDFEEGADWKIS
-417 TVPTGTGHDEW
+417 PTRTDHNEW
-428 QNYANSLKYY
+428 QNYANHLKYY
-438 GPAGYRTYLQ
+438 DPVGYRTYLQ

-457 KNWDAYMQATYGY
+457 ENWNDFMQNTYGY
-470 SENGD
+470 SENQD

-481 SRIEDRKLLSTK
+481 EHITKRKLLSTK
-493 GGTRTFYNGVCY
+493 GGTRTFYNGICY

-555 PWQHLGHEDFN
+555 PWQHLDHEDFN
-566 LNPNPSTTPGT
+566 LNPTQP

>member
-1 MRNIGVTL
+1 MRNIGIAL

-20 ADELERQRVASSDAA
+20 ADELERQRAASSDAA
-35 AYIQVRFDVGE
+35 AYIQVRLDVGE
-46 EGVAT
+46 EGTLT
-51 KAGMEEGETLGTT
+51 KASGEEGETLGTT

-88 ADGSILIDTLIY
+88 ASGNTPIDTLIY
-100 FANTGNNQELIY
+100 FANTGNDQELIY
-112 YYVETVPAK
+112 YYVETGPAK

-137 NKTYDLLA
+137 GKTYDLLA

-152 GIDGIRSLY
+152 GIDGIKSLY

-176 RGLPWYET
+176 QGLPWSET
-184 GNTPA
+184 NANVA
-189 EKNYSFF
+189 EKQYSFF
-196 TMVSAGPADTPNQLT
+196 TMVSAGPANTPTQLQIT
-211 LTTANTIPD
+211 SDNTIPD
-220 QPAVST
+220 QPAVSA

-231 RLTARVEYERN
+231 RLAARVEYERN

-262 LVNQLSAS
+262 LVNQLRAS
-270 VGSRLFKLVDSSA
+270 VGSRLFKWVASGANGS
-283 DGSNG
+283 DGI
-288 TYLGKET
+288 YLGKEDNT
-295 DGNYVV
+295 NYVV
-301 DVKGGG
+301 DIKGGG
-307 EKRAEDFTH
+307 EKSANDFYH
-316 YFTAFDSY
+316 YFTDFNNY
-324 LNDIVPVGTQTM
+324 LNDTVPVGTQTM

-356 NITSAAALEQQA
+356 DIASAAELEQRA
-368 TGVVFAVE
+368 TGVVFAVQ
-376 FVPTALTGYTRG
+376 FVPTSLSDYTRG

-403 DAMTAFEGSESWKT
+403 EAMTVFEGDENWKNYPTENT
-417 TVPTGTGHDEW
+417 TEAW

-438 GPAGYRTYLQ
+438 GPAGYRIY
-448 TELDANRIP
+448 LDAALAAGQTP
-457 KNWDAYMQATYGY
+457 MTWDAYMQATYGY
-470 SENGD
+470 SENAD

-481 SRIEDRKLLSTK
+481 PEIDKRKLLSTK
-493 GGTRTFYNGVCY
+493 GGTRTFYNGICY
-505 YTWWIKHNPTGA
+505 YTWWIKHNPAGA

-555 PWQHLGHEDFN
+555 PWQHLDHEDFN
-566 LNPNPSTTPGT
+566 LRP

>member
-1 MRNIGVTL
+1 MRNIGIAL

-35 AYIQVRFDVGE
+35 AYIQVRLDVGE

-51 KAGMEEGETLGTT
+51 KAGMEEGETLGTE
-64 EATKIDNLLLLLYQS
+64 EATKIGNLLLLLYQS

-88 ADGSILIDTLIY
+88 ASGNILIDTLIY

-112 YYVETVPAK
+112 YYVETELAK

-137 NKTYDLLA
+137 GKTYDLLA

-152 GIDGIRSLY
+152 GIDGIKSLY
-161 DAGRLTLEKIRSYAY
+161 DAGELTLEKIRNYANP
-176 RGLPWYET
+176 GNPWKET

-196 TMVSAGPADTPNQLT
+196 TMVSAGPAETANQLT

-220 QPAVST
+220 QPAVCE

-231 RLTARVEYERN
+231 RLAARVEYERN
-242 AVEDKLTTDGTG
+242 AVEGRPTTDGTG

-262 LVNQLSAS
+262 LVNQLRAS
-270 VGSRLFKLVDSSA
+270 VGSRLFKWVASGANGS
-283 DGSNG
+283 DGI
-288 TYLGKET
+288 YLGKEDNT
-295 DGNYVV
+295 NYVV

-307 EKRAEDFTH
+307 EKSANDFYH
-316 YFTAFDSY
+316 YFTDFNNY
-324 LNDIVPVGTQTM
+324 LNDTVPVGTQTM
-336 IDSYGNEWHRVGYT
+336 FDSYGNEWHRVGYT

-356 NITSAAALEQQA
+356 GIASAAELEQRA
-368 TGVVFAVE
+368 TGVVFAVQ
-376 FVPTALTGYTRG
+376 FVPVPTSLSDYTRG

-403 DAMTAFEGSESWKT
+403 EAMTVFEGDENWKT
-417 TVPTGTGHDEW
+417 SVPTTDDLSTW
-428 QNYANSLKYY
+428 RTYANSLKYY

-448 TELDANRIP
+448 TELDAGRTP
-457 KNWDAYMQATYGY
+457 KDWDTFMRDTYGY
-470 SENGD
+470 SESG
-475 GTVTMS
+475 GTVTMA
-481 SRIEDRKLLSTK
+481 EDITKRKLLSTK
-493 GGTRTFYNGVCY
+493 GGTRTFYNGICY
-505 YTWWIKHNPTGA
+505 YTWWIKHNPAGK

-555 PWQHLGHEDFN
+555 PWQHLDHEDFN
-566 LNPNPSTTPGT
+566 LNPTQP

>member
-1 MRNIGVTL
+1 MRNIGIAL

-35 AYIQVRFDVGE
+35 AYIQVRLDVGE

-51 KAGMEEGETLGTT
+51 KAGMEEGETLGTE
-64 EATKIDNLLLLLYQS
+64 EATKIGNLLLLLYQS

-88 ADGSILIDTLIY
+88 ASGNILIDTLIY

-112 YYVETVPAK
+112 YYVETELAK

-137 NKTYDLLA
+137 GKTYDLLA

-152 GIDGIRSLY
+152 GIDGIKSLY
-161 DAGRLTLEKIRSYAY
+161 DAGELTLEKIRNYANP
-176 RGLPWYET
+176 GNPWKET

-196 TMVSAGPADTPNQLT
+196 TMVSAGPAETANQLT

-220 QPAVST
+220 QPAVSA

-231 RLTARVEYERN
+231 RLAARVEYERN
-242 AVEDKLTTDGTG
+242 AVEGRQTTDGTG
-254 KVYVRGAV
+254 KVYMRGAV
-262 LVNQLSAS
+262 LVNQLSPS
-270 VGSRLFKLVDSSA
+270 VGSRLFKWVAPYA

-301 DVKGGG
+301 DVKGG
-307 EKRAEDFTH
+307 EPKRSADFYH
-316 YFTAFDSY
+316 YFTDFSY
-324 LNDIVPVGTQTM
+324 LNETVPVGTQTM

-356 NITSAAALEQQA
+356 GIASAAELEQRA
-368 TGVVFAVE
+368 TGVVFAVQ
-376 FVPTALTGYTRG
+376 FVPVPTSLSDYTRG

-403 DAMTAFEGSESWKT
+403 DAMTVFQGNEGWRSY
-417 TVPTGTGHDEW
+417 PTGTDHDQW

-438 GPAGYRTYLQ
+438 GPAGYRTYLDAALAAGQ
-448 TELDANRIP
+448 TP
-457 KNWDAYMQATYGY
+457 MTWDEFMYERYGY
-470 SENGD
+470 SENG

-481 SRIEDRKLLSTK
+481 PEIDKRKLLSTK
-493 GGTRTFYNGVCY
+493 GGTRTFYNGICY

-555 PWQHLGHEDFN
+555 PWQHLDHEDFN
-566 LNPNPSTTPGT
+566 LNPTQP

>member
-1 MRNIGVTL
+1 MRNIGIAL

-20 ADELERQRVASSDAA
+20 ADELERQRVASSDAP
-35 AYIQVRFDVGE
+35 AYIQVRLDVGE

-51 KAGMEEGETLGTT
+51 KAGMEEGETLGTE
-64 EATKIDNLLLLLYQS
+64 EATKIGNLLLLLYQS

-88 ADGSILIDTLIY
+88 ASGNILIDTLIY

-112 YYVETVPAK
+112 YYVETELAK

-137 NKTYDLLA
+137 GKTYDLLA
-145 LANVPAE
+145 LANVPEA
-152 GIDGIRSLY
+152 GINGIKRLY
-161 DAGRLTLEKIRSYAY
+161 DAGELTLETIRSYAY
-176 RGLPWYET
+176 RGLPWEET
-184 GNTPA
+184 NANVA
-189 EKNYSFF
+189 EKQYSFF

-220 QPAVST
+220 QPAVSA

-231 RLTARVEYERN
+231 RLAARVEYERN
-242 AVEDKLTTDGTG
+242 AVEGRQTTDGTG

-262 LVNQLSAS
+262 LVNQLSPS
-270 VGSRLFKLVDSSA
+270 VGSRLFKWVASA
-283 DGSNG
+283 ANGSNG
-288 TYLGKET
+288 IYLGEE
-295 DGNYVV
+295 DISNYVV
-301 DVKGGG
+301 DVRRGG
-307 EKRAEDFTH
+307 EKSANDFYH
-316 YFTAFDSY
+316 YFTDFNSY
-324 LNDIVPVGTQTM
+324 LKDTVPVGTQTM

-356 NITSAAALEQQA
+356 NITSASALEQKA
-368 TGVVFAVE
+368 TGVVFAVQ
-376 FVPTALTGYTRG
+376 FVPTDSSGYTRG

-403 DAMTAFEGSESWKT
+403 DAMTAFEGNENWRKGDT
-417 TVPTGTGHDEW
+417 EEW
-428 QNYANSLKYY
+428 SAYAARLKYY
-438 GPAGYRTYLQ
+438 DPVGYRTYLQ

-457 KNWDAYMQATYGY
+457 ENWNDFMQNTYGY
-470 SENGD
+470 SEHPD
-475 GTVTMS
+475 GTVTMA
-481 SRIEDRKLLSTK
+481 EDISKRKLLSTK
-493 GGTRTFYNGVCY
+493 GGTRTFYNGICY

-517 MPYAVVRN
+517 MRYAVVRN

-555 PWQHLGHEDFN
+555 PWQHLDHEDFN
-566 LNPNPSTTPGT
+566 LNPNQSSTTP